1 LGGGRARATLPA
13 MWNALRK
20 RTYRALNA
28 TEDDLVAKWVDTS
41 LIALIA
47 TSIVAVVL
55 ESEHEVSAPYA
66 RPFLLF
72 EWCSSLV
79 FSAEYVLRV
88 WTCVEDERYAHPLK
102 GRLRWMRTPMAL
114 VDLVAILPFYLS
126 MVKGLDLR
134 FVRAIRL
141 LRLLRVFKIG
151 RYAEAVAELLRVFAQ
166 KKEDIAIV
174 FFLVMMTLILASSAM
189 YYAENAAQPEAFRS
203 IPASMW
209 WGVIT
214 LTTVGYGDV
223 GPITPLGKLIGG
235 VIALIGVGIVA
246 LPAGIIASG
255 FSEATD
261 ERRARQAAA
270 AEAAA
275 AVAEAKAQLPGAVVV
290 SDCPCCGKELLVE
303 LPRGTLREVKGAL
316 APTDAT

>member
-1 LGGGRARATLPA
+1 
-13 MWNALRK
+13 MVKSLRQ
-20 RTYRALNA
+20 RTYRYLNA
-28 TEDDLVAKWVDTS
+28 ADADLVAKWVDTF
-41 LIALIA
+41 IIVLIA

-55 ESEHEVSAPYA
+55 ESEHEVAAPYA
-66 RPFLLF
+66 RSFLIF
-72 EWCSSLV
+72 EWFSSLV
-79 FSAEYVLRV
+79 FTVEYVLRV
-88 WTCVEDERYAHPLK
+88 WTCVEDERYAHPIK
-102 GRLRWMRTPMAL
+102 GRLRYMRTPMAL
-114 VDLVAILPFYLS
+114 VDLVAIVPFYLS

-141 LRLLRVFKIG
+141 LRLLRLFKIG
-151 RYAEAVAELLRVFAQ
+151 RYAEAVGELLRVFAQ

-189 YYAENAAQPEAFRS
+189 YYAEHAAQPEAFRS

-223 GPITPLGKLIGG
+223 GPITPVGKLLGG

-261 ERRARQAAA
+261 ERRARKALAEA
-270 AEAAA
+270 EAEAASD
-275 AVAEAKAQLPGAVVV
+275 ERAKAAALSAQERVPGAIVLN
-290 SDCPCCGKELLVE
+290 DCPCCGKELLVE
-303 LPRGTLREVKGAL
+303 LSGGALREVKK
-316 APTDAT
+316 APAPADAS